1 MASLA
6 DIYKSEK
13 KQGGGLVSA
22 LGKSMKESFDPRNLL
37 DQKGLMV
44 SMFPS
49 LKGYKAIP
57 KKGKEDSSG
66 TSPQK
71 ASFDELLSGLGTKTT
86 FDRLYKAQVMSMKYT
101 SVLPE
106 ISSDLKKI
114 NKLLLG
120 MIQNQTGEK
129 SFLDNI
135 LDSLGLGDSIG
146 GKKRKPGA
154 RERLKRI
161 KAIRAERLAAQA
173 AAAKVTPTPTPEV
186 PKVAPKPTPEVPAAK
201 TNSIQQRQ
209 KAPNGT
215 KWDEKAKRWRGADGK
230 FVKAPVAKETLK
242 DIIKTRVA
250 KAAGKL
256 IPGLGIAF
264 GLWEVFER
272 VSKGDYT
279 GAGIAAGS
287 ALASSF
293 PGIGTGIGIAGFAAN
308 LARDVYEEA
317 YGVFPEQDE
326 EGDVQEKYEELVNMI
341 IYELTKKDIKPIS
354 PENQAKLE
362 PLLNQYKDATTKF
375 QRHRIAT
382 DLRNL
387 GASMG
392 INADTIDYELEKIR
406 QGKAGEIQSAES
418 KLLEELI
425 NEQSSRLRPGE
436 VEGQVRTG
444 NVTPDNSAGGG
455 RGSVNPPTVNPESN
469 TDFPLNP
476 LNEENGSSV
485 SLEPPSNNVPTP
497 PAAQSSL
504 DTSDIGKS
512 GSRISAA
519 SSSVAEAQLD
529 DITTPRV
536 ISNPANSTMYTPPSE
551 EIDMTKLPIASVYNE
566 DFMND
571 FFGSR
576 QQSFATG

>member
-37 DQKGLMV
+37 DQEGLMV

-49 LKGYKAIP
+49 LKGYEAIP
-57 KKGKEDSSG
+57 KKDKKDKKDSSG

-173 AAAKVTPTPTPEV
+173 AAAKVAPT
-186 PKVAPKPTPEVPAAK
+186 PTPEVPAAK

-264 GLWEVFER
+264 GLWEVFQR
-272 VSKGDYT
+272 VSEGDYT

-308 LARDVYEEA
+308 LARDVYKEA
-317 YGVFPEQDE
+317 YGVFPEKDDDS
-326 EGDVQEKYEELVNMI
+326 DVFEKYEELVNMI
-341 IYELTKKDIKPIS
+341 INELTKKDIKPIS
-354 PENQAKLE
+354 PENQAKL
-362 PLLNQYKDATTKF
+362 
-375 QRHRIAT
+375 
-382 DLRNL
+382 
-387 GASMG
+387 
-392 INADTIDYELEKIR
+392 
-406 QGKAGEIQSAES
+406 
-418 KLLEELI
+418 
-425 NEQSSRLRPGE
+425 
-436 VEGQVRTG
+436 
-444 NVTPDNSAGGG
+444 
-455 RGSVNPPTVNPESN
+455 
-469 TDFPLNP
+469 
-476 LNEENGSSV
+476 
-485 SLEPPSNNVPTP
+485 
-497 PAAQSSL
+497 
-504 DTSDIGKS
+504 
-512 GSRISAA
+512 
-519 SSSVAEAQLD
+519 
-529 DITTPRV
+529 
-536 ISNPANSTMYTPPSE
+536 
-551 EIDMTKLPIASVYNE
+551 
-566 DFMND
+566 
-571 FFGSR
+571 
-576 QQSFATG
+576 

>member
-106 ISSDLKKI
+106 ISSELKKI

-186 PKVAPKPTPEVPAAK
+186 PKVAPKPTD
-201 TNSIQQRQ
+201 R
-209 KAPNGT
+209 KAH
-215 KWDEKAKRWRGADGK
+215 
-230 FVKAPVAKETLK
+230 V
-242 DIIKTRVA
+242 
-250 KAAGKL
+250 
-256 IPGLGIAF
+256 
-264 GLWEVFER
+264 
-272 VSKGDYT
+272 
-279 GAGIAAGS
+279 
-287 ALASSF
+287 
-293 PGIGTGIGIAGFAAN
+293 
-308 LARDVYEEA
+308 
-317 YGVFPEQDE
+317 
-326 EGDVQEKYEELVNMI
+326 
-341 IYELTKKDIKPIS
+341 
-354 PENQAKLE
+354 
-362 PLLNQYKDATTKF
+362 
-375 QRHRIAT
+375 
-382 DLRNL
+382 
-387 GASMG
+387 
-392 INADTIDYELEKIR
+392 
-406 QGKAGEIQSAES
+406 
-418 KLLEELI
+418 
-425 NEQSSRLRPGE
+425 
-436 VEGQVRTG
+436 
-444 NVTPDNSAGGG
+444 
-455 RGSVNPPTVNPESN
+455 
-469 TDFPLNP
+469 
-476 LNEENGSSV
+476 
-485 SLEPPSNNVPTP
+485 
-497 PAAQSSL
+497 
-504 DTSDIGKS
+504 
-512 GSRISAA
+512 
-519 SSSVAEAQLD
+519 
-529 DITTPRV
+529 
-536 ISNPANSTMYTPPSE
+536 
-551 EIDMTKLPIASVYNE
+551 
-566 DFMND
+566 
-571 FFGSR
+571 
-576 QQSFATG
+576 